1 MKYNGWKELTRT
13 SVVTLSLLHPFD
25 SRTCQC
31 RSVYLK
37 CSSPRES
44 GRRDCQDMCNI
55 VKQQN
60 NSCSV
65 LRDADAY
72 FGIWW
77 VMWCW
82 SCFHVVPYFPLSVS
96 FCITK
101 YQERDKLGP
110 EGQKVWH
117 WYQFSQ
123 QFFGF
128 VVWAWQRMS
137 LFSCPACGLA
147 EQTFWLQ
154 KPQRNEDL
162 GSSLSGLSSALRWSW
177 PMRTSGT
184 CG

>member
-1 MKYNGWKELTRT
+1 MIVPTAEVDNLKYFLFRLYDIKASRHKKGKKKCFLNFFPMKYNGWKELTRT

-72 FGIWW
+72 FGI
-77 VMWCW
+77 
-82 SCFHVVPYFPLSVS
+82 
-96 FCITK
+96 
-101 YQERDKLGP
+101 
-110 EGQKVWH
+110 
-117 WYQFSQ
+117 
-123 QFFGF
+123 
-128 VVWAWQRMS
+128 
-137 LFSCPACGLA
+137 
-147 EQTFWLQ
+147 
-154 KPQRNEDL
+154 
-162 GSSLSGLSSALRWSW
+162 
-177 PMRTSGT
+177 
-184 CG
+184 